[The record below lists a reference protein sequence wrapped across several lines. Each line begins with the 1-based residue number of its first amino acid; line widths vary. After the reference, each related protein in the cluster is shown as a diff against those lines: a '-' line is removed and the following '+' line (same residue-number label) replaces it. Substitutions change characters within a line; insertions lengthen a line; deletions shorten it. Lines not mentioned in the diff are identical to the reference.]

1 MEQKRGIDISIIIL
15 GDFNTS
21 QKLMEKVD
29 RQIDKNVG
37 EVNNTTNQLD
47 LIFLIHYTNN
57 SQMPILSNEEET
69 FILGHK
75 TNKQI

>member
-37 EVNNTTNQLD
+37 EGLPWWR
-47 LIFLIHYTNN
+47 
-57 SQMPILSNEEET
+57 S
-69 FILGHK
+69 G
-75 TNKQI
+75 